1 MNHQDNRPLKV
12 SSPAE
17 RESLLIRCWMTH
29 DAMWFFH
36 CAQECGMEKTNKIN
50 KAAVRSMAQVEIK
63 RIKKALGIDKVETF
77 QQLTELMEAVFDLM
91 KADFMGFTWN
101 VSAENTLRWDMP
113 RCFAYDG
120 VQKLGVA
127 DQYQCGIF
135 ERMEGWAEGLGL
147 KYSVTPQVQGC
158 MMHTEGR
165 CFREFRFEFGEA

>member
-1 MNHQDNRPLKV
+1 MHHQEDRPLKV

-17 RESLLIRCWMTH
+17 RESLLLRCWMTH

-36 CAQECGMEKTNKIN
+36 CAQECGMDATNKIN
-50 KAAVRSMAQVEIK
+50 KAAVRSMARIEIK
-63 RIKKALGIDKVETF
+63 RIKKALGIDTVETF
-77 QQLTELMEAVFDLM
+77 QQLTDLMHAVFDLM
-91 KADFMGFTWN
+91 QADFMGFTWH
-101 VSAENTLRWDMP
+101 VAAENTLHWDMS

-120 VQKLGVA
+120 VQKLGVV

-147 KYSVTPQVQGC
+147 TYSVTPQVHGC

-165 CFREFRFEFGEA
+165 CFREFRFEFGEK